1 MLDRILT
8 LIAEKLSLLGTE
20 YSASLNVNIT
30 STNISTLAHGA
41 SITLPAGTY
50 IIRAQ
55 AGFPTA
61 SGSRN
66 MNIRIGPT
74 NSEWAFQRIVS
85 ADGSWA
91 GLEATHM
98 RTLSE
103 QTTVYCSVSST
114 KTVNAVQTR
123 IEAIRLK

>member
-1 MLDRILT
+1 MLDKILSF
-8 LIAEKLSLLGTE
+8 IAGKLSLIGTE
-20 YSASLNVNIT
+20 YSASANVNIT
-30 STNISTLAHGA
+30 STDISTLAHGA
-41 SITLPAGTY
+41 SITLPAGSY

-66 MNIRIGPT
+66 INIRLGPT
-74 NSEWAFQRIVS
+74 DSEWAFQRIVS

-91 GLEATHM
+91 GLEATHI
-98 RTLSE
+98 RTITA

-114 KTVNAVQTR
+114 RTVNSVQTK
-123 IEAIRLK
+123 IEAVRMK

>member
-1 MLDRILT
+1 MLDRILS
-8 LIAEKLSLLGTE
+8 LIAEKLSLIGTN
-20 YSASLNVNIT
+20 YFASENVNIT
-30 STNISTLAHGA
+30 STMNTLVYGA
-41 SITLPAGTY
+41 SLTLPAGTY

-66 MNIRIGPT
+66 INIRLGPT
-74 NSEWAFQRIVS
+74 DAEWAFQRIVS

-91 GLEATHM
+91 GLETTNM
-98 RTLSE
+98 RTLAE

-114 KTVNAVQTR
+114 KTVNTVQTR
-123 IEAIRLK
+123 IEAICLK

>member
-1 MLDRILT
+1 MLDRILS
-8 LIAEKLSLLGTE
+8 LIAEKLSLIGTN
-20 YSASLNVNIT
+20 YSASANVNIT
-30 STNISTLAHGA
+30 STDISTLTHGA

-55 AGFPTA
+55 AGFPTV

-66 MNIRIGPT
+66 INIRIGPT

-91 GLEATHM
+91 GLEATHI
-98 RTLSE
+98 RSLTE

-114 KTVNAVQTR
+114 KAVNAVQTK
-123 IEAIRLK
+123 IEAVRMK

>member
-1 MLDRILT
+1 MLDKILSF
-8 LIAEKLSLLGTE
+8 IAGKLSLIGTE
-20 YSASLNVNIT
+20 YSASANVNIT
-30 STNISTLAHGA
+30 STDISTLAHGA
-41 SITLPAGTY
+41 SITLPAGSY

-66 MNIRIGPT
+66 INIQLGPT
-74 NSEWAFQRIVS
+74 DSEWAFQRIVS

-91 GLEATHM
+91 GLEATHI
-98 RTLSE
+98 RTITA

-114 KTVNAVQTR
+114 RTVNSVQTK
-123 IEAIRLK
+123 IEAVRMK

>member
-1 MLDRILT
+1 MLDKILSF
-8 LIAEKLSLLGTE
+8 IAGKLSLIGTE
-20 YSASLNVNIT
+20 YSASANVNIT
-30 STNISTLAHGA
+30 STDISTLTHGA
-41 SITLPAGTY
+41 SITLPAGSY

-55 AGFPTA
+55 AGFPTV

-66 MNIRIGPT
+66 INIRIGPT

-91 GLEATHM
+91 GLEATHI
-98 RTLSE
+98 RSLTE

-114 KTVNAVQTR
+114 KAVNAVQTK
-123 IEAIRLK
+123 IEAVRMK

>member
-1 MLDRILT
+1 MLDKILSF
-8 LIAEKLSLLGTE
+8 IAEKLSLIGTN
-20 YSASLNVNIT
+20 YFASANVNIT

-91 GLEATHM
+91 GLEATHI
-98 RTLSE
+98 RSLTE

-114 KTVNAVQTR
+114 KAVNAVQTK
-123 IEAIRLK
+123 IEAVRMK

>member
-1 MLDRILT
+1 MLDKILSF
-8 LIAEKLSLLGTE
+8 IAGKLSLIGTE
-20 YSASLNVNIT
+20 YSASANVNIT
-30 STNISTLAHGA
+30 STDISTLAHGA
-41 SITLPAGTY
+41 SITLPAGSY

-55 AGFPTA
+55 AGFPTV

-66 MNIRIGPT
+66 INIRLGPT
-74 NSEWAFQRIVS
+74 DSEWAFQRVVS